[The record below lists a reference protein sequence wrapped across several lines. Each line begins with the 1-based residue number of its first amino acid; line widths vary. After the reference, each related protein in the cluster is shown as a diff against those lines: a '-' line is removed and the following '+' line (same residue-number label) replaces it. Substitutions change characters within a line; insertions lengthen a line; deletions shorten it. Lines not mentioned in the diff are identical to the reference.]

1 MIAAGIFEGKFI
13 SKDDLIKYSEIP
25 NLQTAQA
32 GLVRT
37 LSGVGAQL
45 SNNLTTHQQILVS
58 HLDQRLKQL
67 QEET

>member
-1 MIAAGIFEGKFI
+1 MEGKFI

-32 GLVRT
+32 TLVQS
-37 LSGVGAQL
+37 LSGVAKQL
-45 SNNLTTHQQILVS
+45 ASNLLSHQKVLVS

-67 QEET
+67 KEETT